1 MASATARFGALDRVR
16 ASSLAIPAGIV
27 ALIALMGISA
37 LLRTRALLAGFWIDE
52 GLSVGIASHPFFDIP
67 SVLRL
72 DGSPPLYYLLL
83 HVWMSIFG
91 NGEGE
96 THGMSVGFALLTI
109 PAALWAGR
117 SLAGWRAGWMAA
129 IVAAVHPFLTYYAQ
143 ETRMYALATLLSLLM
158 ATCYVRA
165 FPLRERRFLAPFAIL
180 AVLLAFTH
188 NWGLFVLFATGV
200 AFLLQ
205 LARSRPGDRRRLLL
219 DGAMAYGALVVLYA
233 AWIPTLL
240 FQSAHTAAPWSTA
253 PGFDKLMSA
262 LLTAFGGPRTG
273 PLIILVGG
281 LSLLALLFG
290 RRIRLPGIDL
300 GPEPGTEG
308 ERRRTAAEA
317 LLLIVLV
324 GLLAGWL
331 SSQVAP
337 AYTTRYFAVIVG
349 PAIVLIG
356 VALSNAR
363 ALGIAAMIV
372 LSIMWW
378 NDRTGELNAKS
389 NVRGVAARTLLRP
402 VNPGDL
408 VVSTHPEQVPV
419 LHYYLGSGFRYAD
432 PMGRVADPTVMDWR
446 DALDRLKA
454 ARPSKVENR
463 LVEQLEPGQALILVQ
478 PILRAYYAWR
488 APWTAEVKRRAL
500 QWERVLQRD
509 PRLRR
514 VDAYPRFGLSQPP
527 RGVRVVLYRRR

>member
-1 MASATARFGALDRVR
+1 MASATARFGVLHRVR

-27 ALIALMGISA
+27 ALVLIMGVSA
-37 LLRTRALLAGFWIDE
+37 YLRTRALLAGFWIDE
-52 GLSVGIASHPFFDIP
+52 GLSVGIASHSLTDIP

-83 HVWMSIFG
+83 HVWISVFG

-96 THGMSVGFALLTI
+96 THGLSVAFALLTI

-117 SLAGWRAGWMAA
+117 SLSGWRAGWMAA
-129 IVAAVHPFLTYYAQ
+129 IVAALHPFLTYYAQ
-143 ETRMYALATLLSLLM
+143 ETRMYALATLLSLL
-158 ATCYVRA
+158 AVTCFIHA
-165 FPLRERRFLAPFAIL
+165 FVLRDRRFLAPFAIL

-188 NWGLFVLFATGV
+188 NWGLFILFATGV

-205 LARSRPGDRRRLLL
+205 LARSHERRRLLL
-219 DGAMAYGALVVLYA
+219 DGLMAYGALVVLYA

-253 PGFDKLMSA
+253 PGLDKLMSA
-262 LLTAFGGPRTG
+262 LLSVFGGPRTG
-273 PLIILVGG
+273 PLLLLVGG
-281 LSLLALLFG
+281 VSLVALIFG
-290 RRIRLPGIDL
+290 RHIRLPGLDL
-300 GPEPGTEG
+300 APARGAEG
-308 ERRRTAAEA
+308 DRRRRVAES

-349 PAIVLIG
+349 PGMVLTG

-363 ALGIAAMIV
+363 ALGIVAIIV

-378 NDRTGELNAKS
+378 NDRVGRAQREEQRPQRRGAHAPAAGQPRRPRGLHAPRAGPGAALLPRQRVPLRRPDGHGRRPDGHGLARRTG
-389 NVRGVAARTLLRP
+389 P
-402 VNPGDL
+402 
-408 VVSTHPEQVPV
+408 PEGRASVPV
-419 LHYYLGSGFRYAD
+419 
-432 PMGRVADPTVMDWR
+432 
-446 DALDRLKA
+446 
-454 ARPSKVENR
+454 ENT
-463 LVEQLEPGQALILVQ
+463 LVDQLQPGQALILVQ

-488 APWTAEVKRRAL
+488 APWTAQVKKRAI

-514 VDAYPRFGLSQPP
+514 VDPSRASG
-527 RGVRVVLYRRR
+527 

>member
-16 ASSLAIPAGIV
+16 ARSLAIPAGIV
-27 ALIALMGISA
+27 ALVALMGVSA
-37 LLRTRALLAGFWIDE
+37 LLRTRALHAGFWIDE

-72 DGSPPLYYLLL
+72 DGSPPLYYMLL
-83 HVWMSIFG
+83 HVWVSIFG
-91 NGEGE
+91 DGEGE
-96 THGMSVGFALLTI
+96 THGLSVAFALLTI

-117 SLAGWRAGWMAA
+117 SLSGWRAGWMAA
-129 IVAAVHPFLTYYAQ
+129 IAAALHPFLTYYAQ
-143 ETRMYALATLLSLLM
+143 ETRMYALATLLSLL
-158 ATCYVRA
+158 AVTCFIHA
-165 FPLRERRFLAPFAIL
+165 FVLRDRRFIAPFAIL

-205 LARSRPGDRRRLLL
+205 LARSHERRRLLL
-219 DGAMAYGALVVLYA
+219 DALMAYGALVLLYA
-233 AWIPTLL
+233 VWIPTLL

-253 PGFDKLMSA
+253 PGLDKLMSA
-262 LLTAFGGPRTG
+262 LLSVFGGPRTG
-273 PLIILVGG
+273 PLLLLVGG
-281 LSLLALLFG
+281 LSLVALIFG
-290 RRIRLPGIDL
+290 RHIRLPGLDL
-300 GPEPGTEG
+300 APAQDTEG
-308 ERRRTAAEA
+308 ERRRRAAEA

-331 SSQVAP
+331 SSQIAP
-337 AYTTRYFAVIVG
+337 AYTTRYFSVIVG
-349 PAIVLIG
+349 PAFVLTG

-363 ALGIAAMIV
+363 VLGIVAMIV

-378 NDRTGELNAKS
+378 NDRTGELNGKS
-389 NVRGVAARTLLRP
+389 NVKSVAARTLLRP

-432 PMGRVADPTVMDWR
+432 PMGVVSDPTVMDWR

-454 ARPSKVENR
+454 SRPSKVENQ
-463 LVEQLEPGQALILVQ
+463 LVEQLRPGQALILVQ

-488 APWTAEVKRRAL
+488 APWTAQVKRRAI

-514 VDAYPRFGLSQPP
+514 VDAFPRFGLSQPP
-527 RGVRVVLYRRR
+527 RGVRIVLYRRR

>member
-1 MASATARFGALDRVR
+1 MASATARFGVLHRVR
-16 ASSLAIPAGIV
+16 ASSLVIPAGIV
-27 ALIALMGISA
+27 ALVVIMGVSA
-37 LLRTRALLAGFWIDE
+37 YLRTRALLAGFWIDE
-52 GLSVGIASHPFFDIP
+52 GLSVGIASHSLTDIP

-83 HVWMSIFG
+83 HVWISIFG

-96 THGMSVGFALLTI
+96 THGLSVAFALLTI

-117 SLAGWRAGWMAA
+117 SLSGWRAGWMAA
-129 IVAAVHPFLTYYAQ
+129 IVAALHPFLTYYAQ
-143 ETRMYALATLLSLLM
+143 ETRMYALATLLSLL
-158 ATCYVRA
+158 AVTCFIHA
-165 FPLRERRFLAPFAIL
+165 FVLRDRRFLAPFAIL

-188 NWGLFVLFATGV
+188 NWGLFILFATGV

-205 LARSRPGDRRRLLL
+205 LARSHERRRLLL
-219 DGAMAYGALVVLYA
+219 DGVMAYGALVVLYA

-253 PGFDKLMSA
+253 PGLDKLMSA
-262 LLTAFGGPRTG
+262 LLSAFGGPRTG
-273 PLIILVGG
+273 PLILLVGG
-281 LSLLALLFG
+281 ISLLALLFG

-300 GPEPGTEG
+300 GPEQGPEG
-308 ERRRTAAEA
+308 RRRRRVAEA
-317 LLLIVLV
+317 LLIIVLV

-331 SSQVAP
+331 SSQIAP

-349 PAIVLIG
+349 PAMVLTG
-356 VALSNAR
+356 VAMSNAR

-378 NDRTGELNAKS
+378 NDRTGELNGKS
-389 NVRGVAARTLLRP
+389 NVRNIAARTLLRP
-402 VNPGDL
+402 VSPGDL

-419 LHYYLGSGFRYAD
+419 LHYYLGGGFRYAD
-432 PMGRVADPTVMDWR
+432 PMGMVSDPTVMDWR

-454 ARPSKVENR
+454 SRPSQVENK

-488 APWTAEVKRRAL
+488 APWTAQVKKRAI
-500 QWERVLQRD
+500 QWESVLRRD

-514 VDAYPRFGLSQPP
+514 VDAFPRFGLSQPP
-527 RGVRVVLYRRR
+527 RGVRVILYRRG

>member
-1 MASATARFGALDRVR
+1 MASATARFGVLHRVR

-27 ALIALMGISA
+27 ALVLIMGVSA
-37 LLRTRALLAGFWIDE
+37 YLRTRALLAGFWIDE
-52 GLSVGIASHPFFDIP
+52 GLSVGIASHSLTDIP

-83 HVWMSIFG
+83 HVWISVFG

-96 THGMSVGFALLTI
+96 THGLSVAFALLTI

-129 IVAAVHPFLTYYAQ
+129 IVAALHPFLTYYAQ
-143 ETRMYALATLLSLLM
+143 ETRMYALATLLSLL
-158 ATCYVRA
+158 AVTCFIHA
-165 FPLRERRFLAPFAIL
+165 FVLRDRRFLAPFAIL

-188 NWGLFVLFATGV
+188 NWGLFILFATGV

-205 LARSRPGDRRRLLL
+205 LARSHERRRLLL
-219 DGAMAYGALVVLYA
+219 DGLMAYGALVVLYA

-240 FQSAHTAAPWSTA
+240 FQSAHTAAPWSTRTGAGQADVRA
-253 PGFDKLMSA
+253 PVRLRRPADRPAAPPRRRCEPRRADLRPA
-262 LLTAFGGPRTG
+262 HQAAGPRPRAG
-273 PLIILVGG
+273 
-281 LSLLALLFG
+281 
-290 RRIRLPGIDL
+290 
-300 GPEPGTEG
+300 PGTEG
-308 ERRRTAAEA
+308 DRRRRVAEA

-349 PAIVLIG
+349 PGMVLTG

-363 ALGIAAMIV
+363 ALGIVAMIV

-378 NDRTGELNAKS
+378 NDRSGELNAKS
-389 NVRGVAARTLLRP
+389 NVRDVAARTLLRP

-432 PMGRVADPTVMDWR
+432 PMGMVADPTVMDWR

-454 ARPSKVENR
+454 SRPSQVETK
-463 LVEQLEPGQALILVQ
+463 LVDQLQPGQALILVQ

-488 APWTAEVKRRAL
+488 APWTAQVKKRAI

-509 PRLRR
+509 QRLRR
-514 VDAYPRFGLSQPP
+514 VDAFPRFGLSQPP

>member
-1 MASATARFGALDRVR
+1 MASATARFGVLHRVR

-27 ALIALMGISA
+27 ALVLIMGVSA
-37 LLRTRALLAGFWIDE
+37 YLRTRALLAGFWIDE
-52 GLSVGIASHPFFDIP
+52 GLSVGIASHSLTDIP

-83 HVWMSIFG
+83 HVWISVFG

-96 THGMSVGFALLTI
+96 THGLSVAFALLTI

-117 SLAGWRAGWMAA
+117 SLSGWRAGWMAA
-129 IVAAVHPFLTYYAQ
+129 IVAALHPFLTYYAQ
-143 ETRMYALATLLSLLM
+143 ETRMYALATLLSLL
-158 ATCYVRA
+158 AVTCFIHA
-165 FPLRERRFLAPFAIL
+165 FVLRDRRFLAPFAIL

-188 NWGLFVLFATGV
+188 NWGLFILFATGV

-205 LARSRPGDRRRLLL
+205 LARSHERRRLLL
-219 DGAMAYGALVVLYA
+219 DGLMAYGALVVLYA

-253 PGFDKLMSA
+253 PGLDKLMSA
-262 LLTAFGGPRTG
+262 LLSVFGGAADRPAAPPR
-273 PLIILVGG
+273 
-281 LSLLALLFG
+281 
-290 RRIRLPGIDL
+290 RRC
-300 GPEPGTEG
+300 EPGRADLRPAHQAAGPRPRAGPGAEG
-308 ERRRTAAEA
+308 DRRRRVAES

-349 PAIVLIG
+349 PGMVLTG

-363 ALGIAAMIV
+363 ALGIVAIIV

-378 NDRTGELNAKS
+378 NDRSGELNGKS
-389 NVRGVAARTLLRP
+389 NVRNVAARTLLRP

-432 PMGRVADPTVMDWR
+432 PMGMVADPTVMDWR

-454 ARPSKVENR
+454 ARPSRVENTLSTSCSR
-463 LVEQLEPGQALILVQ
+463 G
-478 PILRAYYAWR
+478 RR
-488 APWTAEVKRRAL
+488 SSSCSRSCAPTTRGARRG
-500 QWERVLQRD
+500 
-509 PRLRR
+509 PRR
-514 VDAYPRFGLSQPP
+514 
-527 RGVRVVLYRRR
+527 